1 MKEKPSYYA
10 ILTADVRYDKRLNA
24 NSKLLYAEI
33 TALSEKN
40 GVCWAGD
47 SYFSKLYEVTPR
59 TVQRWLND
67 LEKYNYIKR
76 DVVYK
81 DDSKEVEKRYIT
93 IVKEV
98 VTKMS
103 VPYRQKC
110 QGGMDKN
117 VVDSTTSINTTST
130 NEVHVQNEELFNEFW
145 EKYPRKINKK
155 KAKDKYVKSVDEE
168 THKKIIKDLEV
179 RKNSN
184 FWEDEQYI
192 PHPTTYLNGER
203 WNDEIETNANTSIYD
218 TPIL

>member
-1 MKEKPSYYA
+1 
-10 ILTADVRYDKRLNA
+10 
-24 NSKLLYAEI
+24 
-33 TALSEKN
+33 
-40 GVCWAGD
+40 
-47 SYFSKLYEVTPR
+47 
-59 TVQRWLND
+59 
-67 LEKYNYIKR
+67 
-76 DVVYK
+76 
-81 DDSKEVEKRYIT
+81 
-93 IVKEV
+93 
-98 VTKMS
+98 
-103 VPYRQKC
+103 
-110 QGGMDKN
+110 MDKN

-203 WNDEIETNANTSIYD
+203 WNDVYEVSTRYQDKKPIVEIEMAGV
-218 TPIL
+218 